1 VPCLPLHDVVLGPR
15 TTLHLSML
23 YSVFN
28 FLFDFNYTTK
38 EHDLALKLHTA
49 IQYLIEV
56 LDVQKS
62 DIVKLVI
69 NMSLEGA
76 EKINVF
82 LKILSFVLLTFN
94 VIGTPFINS

>member
-1 VPCLPLHDVVLGPR
+1 
-15 TTLHLSML
+15 ML